1 MRMTQKTNPMVRT
14 GVLALLLALVAACS
28 SSGTRE
34 TAGQYVDDSTLTAKV
49 KTALAQNDEV
59 KARQIDVESYRGVVQ
74 LNGFVETAEARS
86 AATRVA
92 SSVDGVREVRN
103 NLSVGEG
110 DETVGEVVDDGIV
123 TTKVKAALISEPVT
137 KAGQINVAT
146 NQGVVQL
153 SGFVDSA
160 EEKAKAAEVARSVS
174 GVRKV
179 DNELDIKP
187 GGQ

>member
-1 MRMTQKTNPMVRT
+1 MTNNQTNHILRT
-14 GVLALLLALVAACS
+14 SALALLLALVAACS

-34 TAGQYVDDSTLTAKV
+34 TAGQYVDDTTLTARV
-49 KTALAQNDEV
+49 KSALAESDDV
-59 KARQIDVESYRGVVQ
+59 KARQIDVETYRGVVQ

-86 AATRVA
+86 SATRVA
-92 SSVDGVREVRN
+92 SSVNGVREVRN
-103 NLSVGEG
+103 NLSVSER

-123 TTKVKAALISEPVT
+123 TTKVKAALIAEPMT
-137 KAGQINVAT
+137 KARQINVAT
-146 NQGVVQL
+146 NEGVVQL

-160 EEKAKAAEVARSVS
+160 EEKSKATEVARSVS
-174 GVRKV
+174 GVREV